1 MSTSSFYI
9 FCLCLPAIMTKGY
22 PPVGSVVGVEERV
35 DRLENLFT
43 GLSVRMS
50 RVEQGIETLLHSS
63 NSAFSSPSVVYPPR
77 YPNTHL
83 AQPHPQPS
91 VVTPP
96 SPSDSANEGG
106 FKPRDC
112 SQIKDSL
119 SPKQRH
125 STFYTIYPIS
135 KHKPLEV
142 FCDMESFGGGWTIIQ
157 RRGFQGDK
165 REDFNRTWDEYRHG
179 FGALNADYWLGLEN
193 IVALTQYNNQEV
205 LYEFINIINDGLYT
219 HGKRVLQTVRYGRF
233 KVEDRVNLYRLQLQD
248 KTDSDRSSPE
258 YYLENQNGLPFTTR
272 DRDNTGTNIKGCRPS
287 SGWWLQGTICHRQP
301 DLNMPFDRNGVL
313 HLHKYN
319 DIQDRNGVSIKI
331 RTRTPFS

>member
-1 MSTSSFYI
+1 
-9 FCLCLPAIMTKGY
+9 MTNGY
-22 PPVGSVVGVEERV
+22 TPVVGSVVGVEERV

-50 RVEQGIETLLHSS
+50 RVEQGIETLMHSP

-77 YPNTHL
+77 YPSIHL
-83 AQPHPQPS
+83 ASGIAPS
-91 VVTPP
+91 
-96 SPSDSANEGG
+96 SEGANEGG

-112 SQIKDSL
+112 HQIKESL
-119 SPKQRH
+119 NPKQRH

-135 KHKPLEV
+135 KHTPLEV

-165 REDFNRTWDEYRHG
+165 RENFNRTWDEYRQG

-205 LYEFINIINDGLYT
+205 LFEFINIINDGLYT
-219 HGKRVLQTVRYGRF
+219 HGKKVLQTLRYGRF

-248 KTDSDRSSPE
+248 KTDSDSSSPE
-258 YYLENQNGLPFTTR
+258 YYLENQNGLPFTTQ
-272 DRDNTGTNIKGCRPS
+272 DRDNTGTNTKDCRHN
-287 SGWWLQGTICHRQP
+287 SGWWLQGAICHRQP

-331 RTRTPFS
+331 RTRTL